1 MIIFPAVDIQNGKA
15 VRLKQGRAQDS
26 TVFAEDPVEA
36 ARTWQA
42 RGARWLLDNG
52 FITKETNT

>member
-36 ARTWQA
+36 ARTRA
-42 RGARWLLDNG
+42 V
-52 FITKETNT
+52 

>member
-1 MIIFPAVDIQNGKA
+1 MKDFLQRALALCPAATFTLELQ
-15 VRLKQGRAQDS
+15 
-26 TVFAEDPVEA
+26 ED
-36 ARTWQA
+36 TA